1 MLLPGDPEIGSD
13 GQRMVQITARLQVQ
27 SLYGP
32 FTEELDSII
41 LVGSFQLKT
50 VLCFCAS
57 ARVECLV

>member
-13 GQRMVQITARLQVQ
+13 GQRMVQITARLEVQ

-50 VLCFCAS
+50 VL
-57 ARVECLV
+57 